1 MRLYHIPG
9 TRSSRALWALEE
21 AGATY
26 DITVLTKADKDSD
39 EHAARHP
46 LRRVP
51 VLELDNGQHLFESA
65 AIALHLGDAYPQA
78 GLLPAVGDPKRP
90 TAYQWTV
97 FAMSELEP
105 AVFGWRR
112 ARRQGGD
119 ERPAVERLAPIQEA
133 LDRTLS
139 DREWLLGDAFTI
151 PDVLVATLLGGLVSI
166 PLDELQ
172 PSLGAYVERAQQR
185 PAYLRAEN
193 IGARRVPR

>member
-1 MRLYHIPG
+1 MPG

-21 AGATY
+21 AGASY
-26 DITVLTKADKDSD
+26 DITFVTGPDKGSD

-51 VLELDNGQHLFESA
+51 VLELDDSQHLFESA

-78 GLLPAVGDPKRP
+78 GLLPAVGDPRRP
-90 TAYQWTV
+90 MAYQWTV

-112 ARRQGGD
+112 ARREGGD
-119 ERPAVERLAPIQEA
+119 ERPPVERLAPIQEA

-139 DREWLLGDAFTI
+139 DREWLLGHAFTI

-166 PLDELQ
+166 PLDELR
-172 PSLGAYVERAQQR
+172 PSLGGYVERAQQR

-193 IGARRVPR
+193 IGARRAPR